1 MKYEE
6 FVHHAMYGNEF
17 EGRIDDH
24 KFAYLNVIE
33 DKAVIIID
41 ETELI
46 IDDEKVFQSEIYDG
60 KTFKELFESQRIT
73 LTDMF

>member
-6 FVHHAMYGNEF
+6 FVHHAMYGSEF
-17 EGRIDDH
+17 EGRIDNH
-24 KFAYLNVIE
+24 KFSYLNVLD
-33 DKAVIIID
+33 DKAVIIIG

-46 IDDEKVFQSEIYDG
+46 IDDEEVFQSEIYDG
-60 KTFKELFESQRIT
+60 KTFKELFESQRII

>member
-6 FVHHAMYGNEF
+6 FVHHAMYGSEF
-17 EGRIDDH
+17 EGKIDNH
-24 KFAYLNVIE
+24 KFSYLNVIE
-33 DKAVIIID
+33 DKAVIIIG

-46 IDDEKVFQSEIYDG
+46 IDDEEVFQSEIYDG
-60 KTFKELFESQRIT
+60 KTFKELFESQRII